1 MTTPAHSMSL
11 ICPLLG
17 CQTHAIQS
25 HCTKCNL
32 NLVMRAK
39 QDEASLLQ
47 TCYAPGATVQSSESS
62 PEPREPSPEPRECL
76 HAETPGSSSAV
87 PTTSRPMAP
96 PVQHVAATEQ
106 SPSQGHLVHIT
117 QPAAARLPYQRAA
130 SGPAVPRTLSRFA
143 SNAAAQSK
151 PAFAP
156 SRDRYDVVAV
166 QQSVSM
172 LQQISSTPL
181 HATQASSGPSQA
193 VQPLSGYTMAVQPNM
208 LGAYLATRIF
218 LAVQPPPCGYTMA
231 AQPNML
237 GVYLATRICLA
248 TIL

>member
-1 MTTPAHSMSL
+1 MHRE
-11 ICPLLG
+11 PLL
-17 CQTHAIQS
+17 
-25 HCTKCNL
+25 
-32 NLVMRAK
+32 
-39 QDEASLLQ
+39 
-47 TCYAPGATVQSSESS
+47 
-62 PEPREPSPEPRECL
+62 EPREPSPEPRECL